1 MGHLHV
7 FISYLLMNLNSP
19 MITSVSSLWQKQN
32 RWYDLY
38 CKERQT
44 EAPRFFKTCPRALE
58 LVSGTRAG
66 TRSLMSDFILVCPFQ
81 NSSSAFCHMCKLYHL
96 FYERPIH
103 SFPISNV
110 PFIKAY
116 FVVWCFLQS
125 LAQSSWKSFCRL
137 VSFTITP
144 YRKS

>member
-1 MGHLHV
+1 MYNINGTPVCFHFL
-7 FISYLLMNLNSP
+7 SP
-19 MITSVSSLWQKQN
+19 HKLKFPHDNICSLWQKQN

-44 EAPRFFKTCPRALE
+44 KAQRFFKTCPRALE

-66 TRSLMSDFILVCPFQ
+66 TRNLMSDFILVCPFQ

-96 FYERPIH
+96 FYERPTH

-116 FVVWCFLQS
+116 FIVSGGSCKAQLSLHGRAFAGWFHLQ
-125 LAQSSWKSFCRL
+125 
-137 VSFTITP
+137 
-144 YRKS
+144 